1 KLEIRVTEEDRTPR
15 DARIS
20 VTDSTGRFW
29 APEGAWIHA
38 DDGFDLKK
46 MPFESHYYHD
56 LRGAFHS
63 TGEIDVPAGEITVEV
78 SSGFEYSP
86 VRRTISLKA
95 GESGELT
102 IALQPLVWRADH
114 AAHWISGDL
123 HAHMNYGGEYASFPW
138 RLVSEAEAEG

>member
-1 KLEIRVTEEDRTPR
+1 
-15 DARIS
+15 
-20 VTDSTGRFW
+20 
-29 APEGAWIHA
+29 
-38 DDGFDLKK
+38 
-46 MPFESHYYHD
+46 
-56 LRGAFHS
+56 
-63 TGEIDVPAGEITVEV
+63 ITVAV

-138 RLVSEAEAEG
+138 RLVSEAEAEGLQVVNNLIVNKEQRIPDIAYSGGQLDAASNQDVLLVHGQEFHTSYWGHRGLLNIRDHILLPGYAGYPNTA